1 MSVIDLVARPHVRR
15 RWLFV
20 GGGTLAVLAGGTAT
34 LGRLAGSRAAL
45 AWAGVAAPLLAYE
58 AYFFHSRREGG
69 PVAVRAANAVTL
81 MRGWLFAAVG
91 GFVALGPTTALV
103 PPGVAGAIAWVP
115 GLCYGLG
122 AALDQV
128 DGRLARYT
136 GTESH
141 FGERL
146 DMAVDTL
153 GFVVAPGVAVAWG
166 RLPVWYLSLAA
177 ARYCFKAG
185 RGYRRW
191 RGLPVHDLS
200 PHSLRRTFSGLQMA
214 FLTVALLPLV
224 TPDTLAVLAAVVL
237 TPSLAMFG
245 RDYLVMAGYYRP

>member
-1 MSVIDLVARPHVRR
+1 MSVIDLVARPRTRR

-20 GGGTLAVLAGGTAT
+20 GGGTLAVLAVGIALLGG
-34 LGRLAGSRAAL
+34 LSGRRAAL

-58 AYFFHSRREGG
+58 AYFFHSRRGEDV
-69 PVAVRAANAVTL
+69 VAVRAANAVTL
-81 MRGWLFAAVG
+81 VRAWLFAAAA
-91 GFVALGPTTALV
+91 GFVALDPGGGLV
-103 PPGVAGAIAWVP
+103 SPGIAGAVAWVP
-115 GLCYGLG
+115 GVCYGLG

-136 GTESH
+136 DTESG

-153 GFVVAPGVAVAWG
+153 GFVVAPVVAVAWG

-177 ARYCFKAG
+177 ARYLFKAG

-191 RGLPVHDLS
+191 RGRPVHDLS
-200 PHSLRRTFSGLQMA
+200 PHPLRRTLSGLQMA
-214 FLTVALLPLV
+214 FLTAALLPLLSPAILSIV
-224 TPDTLAVLAAVVL
+224 AVAVL

-245 RDYLVMAGYYRP
+245 RDYLVIAGYYRP

>member
-1 MSVIDLVARPHVRR
+1 MSVVDLLARPHARR

-20 GGGTLAVLAGGTAT
+20 AGGPLAVLVVGTVV
-34 LGRLAGSRAAL
+34 LGRLLGLRAAL
-45 AWAGVAAPLLAYE
+45 AWAAVAAPLLAFE
-58 AYFFHSRREGG
+58 AYFFHTRREGSA
-69 PVAVRAANAVTL
+69 VALRAANTVTL
-81 MRGWLFAAVG
+81 FRGWLFAAAG

-103 PPGVAGAIAWVP
+103 PPGLTGAVAWAP
-115 GLCYGLG
+115 GVCYGVG

-136 GTESH
+136 GTVSR

-146 DMAVDTL
+146 DMAIDTL
-153 GFVVAPGVAVAWG
+153 GFVVAPVVAVAWG

-177 ARYCFKAG
+177 ARYLFKAG

-191 RGLPVHDLS
+191 RCLPVYELS
-200 PHSLRRTFSGLQMA
+200 PHSLRRTLSGLQMA
-214 FLTVALLPLV
+214 FLTLALLPLV
-224 TPDTLAVLAAVVL
+224 SPETLAVVAVAVL

-245 RDYLVMAGYYRP
+245 RDCLVMAGHYRP